1 MNRRTDTGAAYNAA
15 VGVQL
20 IARPVHRV
28 IDDIKG
34 KVMNDIRWCFAF
46 GIFLFF
52 LLLTPEICA
61 QSQKERVAIG
71 VLVDDKQQRADIG
84 IDQLKRELDALL
96 GAKYHIQILEDNI
109 LSADWSASVAAK
121 NYDHLMEDGDIDII
135 IGFGVLTSSVI
146 AQRGTYQKPVIAL
159 GIFDPKLQGLPAV
172 EKNRSGVHNLTY
184 ILWSDRFLE
193 RELDV
198 FYDIFPYQK
207 VGIVFYGE
215 VLNLLAS
222 DVAFVEDMMQKN
234 RTSFALLPFANET
247 ETLSMA
253 VRQGIDAFYIGYL
266 GPHEGVEK
274 RAFIDAVNNRGM
286 PSFGSSTADVQQGVL
301 AAITPE
307 ENFSRI
313 IRRISLHV
321 EAILNGEDA
330 AHLPVYVSFE
340 ENLTLNMQTARAI
353 GFSPKFTVLTQA
365 ALINEFALEG
375 VRAVDL
381 AQVMREA
388 MNANLELKIEEG
400 TVDAAQ
406 QEVLLSRTR
415 FFPSLSV
422 GATGVQIDKNRAE
435 GSFGQQAQRTVTGT
449 AGIEQLIFSEQAMGN
464 VSIQKHLLRASEY
477 GYEKLKLDVILNGA
491 VAYFQILKATT
502 GRRIQS
508 DNVELTRRNL
518 EIAKQREAVGYSGRS
533 DVYRWES
540 RLATANTDLLAA
552 KNNVALAKIQL
563 NQLLN
568 RSIAEPFIA
577 RETTLSDSLYISY
590 LSSVGQYIDTPQSLD
605 IYTDFLIG
613 EAIRNAPE
621 LGQLSANLNAL
632 QRSLRSFQRARFVP
646 TIGLGAEWQYI
657 ASRHGAGA
665 DVPGVETVD
674 YPWNVSLNASWP
686 LFQGGANRA
695 NIRQTRIEID
705 KLADQKAQL
714 VQILELNL
722 RAAVLDLTVRWVNL
736 ESSQKSAELA
746 EKSLALV
753 QDGYAQGRVSI
764 VNLVDAQNA
773 ALASRLSA
781 LDSEYEFLVSILKT
795 ERAVGKFSMLSTPEE
810 QQNFLKRFEAYFSER
825 AR

>member
-1 MNRRTDTGAAYNAA
+1 MNG
-15 VGVQL
+15 
-20 IARPVHRV
+20 
-28 IDDIKG
+28 IK
-34 KVMNDIRWCFAF
+34 CLAF
-46 GIFLFF
+46 GVFFFFLFAV
-52 LLLTPEICA
+52 PEICA

-71 VLVDDKQQRADIG
+71 VIVDDKSLRANIW
-84 IDQLKRELDALL
+84 IEQLKRELDALL

-109 LSADWSASVAAK
+109 LSADWSVSVAAK
-121 NYDHLMEDGDIDII
+121 NYDHLMEDRDIDII
-135 IGFGVLTSSVI
+135 IGFGVLTGSII
-146 AQRGTYQKPVIAL
+146 AQRGTYQKPVIVL
-159 GIFDPKLQGLPAV
+159 GIFDPQLQGLPAV

-184 ILWSDRFLE
+184 IFGFNQSLE
-193 RELDV
+193 RDLDV

-207 VGIVFYGE
+207 VGIVFYGD
-215 VLNLLAS
+215 VLNVLARDTAFLES
-222 DVAFVEDMMQKN
+222 FFKDVTQKN
-234 RTSFALLPFANET
+234 QTSFVLLPFTNEI

-253 VRQGIDAFYIGYL
+253 TRQGVDAVYIGYL
-266 GPHEGVEK
+266 GPQEGTEK
-274 RAFIDAVNNRGM
+274 RAFINAVNESGI
-286 PSFGSSTADVQQGVL
+286 PSFGSSVADVQQGVL
-301 AAITPE
+301 AATAPE
-307 ENFSRI
+307 ENFAKI

-330 AHLPVYVSFE
+330 AHLPVILSFE
-340 ENLTLNMQTARAI
+340 ENLTLNMQTANKI
-353 GFSPKFTVLTQA
+353 GFSPKFTVLA
-365 ALINEFALEG
+365 KAELINEFALEG
-375 VRAVDL
+375 VRVVNL
-381 AQVMREA
+381 HHVMREA

-400 TVDAAQ
+400 TVNAAQ
-406 QEVLLSRTR
+406 QEVRLSRTH

-502 GRRIQS
+502 GRRVQS
-508 DNVELTRRNL
+508 ENVELTRRNL
-518 EIAKQREAVGYSGRS
+518 EIARQREAVGYSGRS

-613 EAIRNAPE
+613 EAVRNAPE

-646 TIGLGAEWQYI
+646 IIGLGAEWQYI

-705 KLADQKAQL
+705 KLADQKTQL
-714 VQILELNL
+714 VQVLELNL

-764 VNLVDAQNA
+764 VNLGDAQNA

-795 ERAVGKFSMLSTPEE
+795 ERVVGKFSMLSTPEE
-810 QQNFLKRFEAYFSER
+810 QRDFIKRFEVYFNEYTH
-825 AR
+825 

>member
-1 MNRRTDTGAAYNAA
+1 MNG
-15 VGVQL
+15 
-20 IARPVHRV
+20 
-28 IDDIKG
+28 
-34 KVMNDIRWCFAF
+34 IRCLAF
-46 GIFLFF
+46 GIFFF
-52 LLLTPEICA
+52 LFLTPKLCA
-61 QSQKERVAIG
+61 QSKKAHIEVGII
-71 VLVDDKQQRADIG
+71 VDAKQQQINML
-84 IDQLKRELDALL
+84 IEQLKRELDALL
-96 GAKYHIQILEDNI
+96 GAKYHIQILEDHI
-109 LSADWSASVAAK
+109 LSAEWSASVAAK
-121 NYDHLMEDGDIDII
+121 NYEHLMQDPDIDMI
-135 IGFGVLTSSVI
+135 IGFGILTGSVI
-146 AQRGTYQKPVIAL
+146 AQQGTYQKPVIAL
-159 GIFDPKLQGLPAV
+159 GIFDPKLQGLPAPQQN
-172 EKNRSGVHNLTY
+172 KSGVRNLTY
-184 ILWSDRFLE
+184 ILWSNQSLE
-193 RELDV
+193 REIDV
-198 FYDIFPYQK
+198 FFNIFPYQK

-215 VLNLLAS
+215 VLDFLAR
-222 DVAFVEDMMQKN
+222 DMTFAKDTMKKN
-234 RTSFALLPFANET
+234 RTSFVLIPFSDEF

-266 GPHEGVEK
+266 GPHEGAEK
-274 RAFIDAVNNRGM
+274 RAFINAVNDSGI
-286 PSFGSSTADVQQGVL
+286 PSFGSSVADVQQGVL
-301 AAITPE
+301 AAIAPE
-307 ENFSRI
+307 ENFAKI
-313 IRRISLHV
+313 IRRISLDV

-330 AHLPVYVSFE
+330 AHLPVQLSFE
-340 ENLTLNMQTARAI
+340 ENLTLNMQTAQKI
-353 GFSPKFTVLTQA
+353 GFSPKFTVLAQA
-365 ALINEFALEG
+365 ELINEFAPEG

-381 AQVMREA
+381 VQVMREA
-388 MNANLELKIEEG
+388 MNANLELKIGEG

-435 GSFGQQAQRTVTGT
+435 SSFGQQAQRTVMGT
-449 AGIEQLIFSEQAMGN
+449 VGIKQLIFSEQAMGN
-464 VSIQKHLLRASEY
+464 VSIQKYLLQASEY
-477 GYEKLKLDVILNGA
+477 GYAKLKFDVILNAA

-590 LSSVGQYIDTPQSLD
+590 LSSAEQHIDTPQSLD

-646 TIGLGAEWQYI
+646 AIGLGAEWQYI

-665 DVPGVETVD
+665 DVPGVKTID

-686 LFQGGANRA
+686 LFQGGATRA

-705 KLADQKAQL
+705 KLADQKTQL
-714 VQILELNL
+714 VQVLELNV
-722 RAAVLDLTVRWVNL
+722 RAAVLDLTVRWVSL

-746 EKSLALV
+746 EKSLALI
-753 QDGYAQGRVSI
+753 QNEYAQGRVSI

-773 ALASRLSA
+773 ALASRLRA

-810 QQNFLKRFEAYFSER
+810 QRDFIKRFEVYFN
-825 AR
+825 AHTH

>member
-1 MNRRTDTGAAYNAA
+1 M
-15 VGVQL
+15 
-20 IARPVHRV
+20 
-28 IDDIKG
+28 
-34 KVMNDIRWCFAF
+34 
-46 GIFLFF
+46 
-52 LLLTPEICA
+52 
-61 QSQKERVAIG
+61 
-71 VLVDDKQQRADIG
+71 
-84 IDQLKRELDALL
+84 
-96 GAKYHIQILEDNI
+96 
-109 LSADWSASVAAK
+109 
-121 NYDHLMEDGDIDII
+121 
-135 IGFGVLTSSVI
+135 
-146 AQRGTYQKPVIAL
+146 
-159 GIFDPKLQGLPAV
+159 
-172 EKNRSGVHNLTY
+172 
-184 ILWSDRFLE
+184 
-193 RELDV
+193 
-198 FYDIFPYQK
+198 
-207 VGIVFYGE
+207 
-215 VLNLLAS
+215 
-222 DVAFVEDMMQKN
+222 
-234 RTSFALLPFANET
+234 
-247 ETLSMA
+247 
-253 VRQGIDAFYIGYL
+253 
-266 GPHEGVEK
+266 
-274 RAFIDAVNNRGM
+274 
-286 PSFGSSTADVQQGVL
+286 
-301 AAITPE
+301 
-307 ENFSRI
+307 
-313 IRRISLHV
+313 
-321 EAILNGEDA
+321 
-330 AHLPVYVSFE
+330 
-340 ENLTLNMQTARAI
+340 
-353 GFSPKFTVLTQA
+353 
-365 ALINEFALEG
+365 
-375 VRAVDL
+375 
-381 AQVMREA
+381 
-388 MNANLELKIEEG
+388 
-400 TVDAAQ
+400 
-406 QEVLLSRTR
+406 
-415 FFPSLSV
+415 
-422 GATGVQIDKNRAE
+422 
-435 GSFGQQAQRTVTGT
+435 
-449 AGIEQLIFSEQAMGN
+449 IFSEQAMGN

-477 GYEKLKLDVILNGA
+477 GYEKLKLDVILNAA

-613 EAIRNAPE
+613 EAVRNAPE

-646 TIGLGAEWQYI
+646 IIGLGTEWQYI

-753 QDGYAQGRVSI
+753 QDGYAQAAFLSSI
-764 VNLVDAQNA
+764 WLMP
-773 ALASRLSA
+773 
-781 LDSEYEFLVSILKT
+781 KT
-795 ERAVGKFSMLSTPEE
+795 RRWPPD
-810 QQNFLKRFEAYFSER
+810 
-825 AR
+825 